1 MFDGLCLLLFS
12 MTIIIIMKTIK
23 LLRKIVYTEMNYPL
37 LIIFNVKWNTG
48 DQNRYRMTK
57 SRCKVDCAINDLH
70 ENYIL

>member
-37 LIIFNVKWNTG
+37 LIIFNVNG
-48 DQNRYRMTK
+48 IQ
-57 SRCKVDCAINDLH
+57 AINIDT
-70 ENYIL
+70 E